1 AAGKGFMV
9 VADEIRKLA
18 DQSRQ
23 SIGIVGQITDTIQ
36 QEIDETVDV
45 LSEAYPLFQEQIA
58 SVKEADLIFKNVQ
71 NNMGGFID
79 QLDGVT
85 ESIQQ
90 LEQSQLTLSE
100 AMSSVSAVSQQSSA
114 TSEEVASLSSE
125 QLNVSQGLVQLA
137 EKLETLSNDL
147 KKSLSSFT
155 V

>member
-1 AAGKGFMV
+1 MV

-23 SIGIVGQITDTIQ
+23 SIDIVGQFTDTIQ
-36 QEIDETVDV
+36 VEIDETVKV
-45 LSEAYPLFQEQIA
+45 LSEAYPLFQEQIT

-71 NNMGGFID
+71 NNMGGFIH
-79 QLDGVT
+79 QLDSVT

-90 LEQSQLTLSE
+90 LEHSQNTLSQ

-114 TSEEVASLSSE
+114 TSEEVASLSTE
-125 QLNVSQGLVQLA
+125 QLSVSQGLVDLA
-137 EKLETLSNDL
+137 EKLELLSKDL
-147 KKSLSSFT
+147 KKSLSNFT